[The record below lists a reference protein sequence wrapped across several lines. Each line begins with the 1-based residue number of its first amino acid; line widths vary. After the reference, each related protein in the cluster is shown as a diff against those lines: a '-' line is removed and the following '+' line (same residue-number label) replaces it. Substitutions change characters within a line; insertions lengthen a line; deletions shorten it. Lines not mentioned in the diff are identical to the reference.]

1 MTLSM
6 QTGELVTSNRVFRE
20 LVYGGHLLALGTA
33 SIAAS
38 SAILLGRSPT
48 VILLVMAYL
57 FSYGAYMLNRG
68 AEVSQDSISD
78 PRRTSFLQGRSRY
91 LKVISASSFVI
102 GYLLAATVSLVFFIA
117 LLLPLILAVA
127 YTVGS
132 KKLVRLIGAR
142 RLKDKLLVK
151 NVVIAFG
158 WSLIPLLV
166 GLYYH
171 SLPTALIAFA
181 PFIFFR
187 LMSNTVFF
195 DLRDVRAD
203 NEFGVRTAPVVFG
216 SAFSYRLMTIFDLS
230 SAVYLSLLAVARV
243 FPIYSLIM
251 LTLPLYSLA
260 YRWISQRPGADLG
273 FLCNFVADGEYLLWG
288 PILVLGKII

>member
-1 MTLSM
+1 VQAST
-6 QTGELVTSNRVFRE
+6 VITSNPAVRE

-48 VILLVMAYL
+48 AVLLVMAYL

-78 PRRTSFLQGRSRY
+78 PARTSFLQGRSKY
-91 LKVISASSFVI
+91 LTAISIVSFGI
-102 GYLLAATVSLVFFIA
+102 GYVLAATVSLIFLVA
-117 LLLPLILAVA
+117 LLVPLALAVA

-132 KKLVRLIGAR
+132 KKMVRLIGAR
-142 RLKDKLLVK
+142 RLKDKLLIK
-151 NVVIAFG
+151 NVVISFG
-158 WSLIPLLV
+158 WSLVPLLV

-171 SLPTALIAFA
+171 SITLALVAFV

-187 LMSNTVFF
+187 LMSNTIFF

-203 NEFGVRTAPVVFG
+203 REYGVRTAPVVFG
-216 SAFSYRLMTIFDLS
+216 TSFSYKLMNSFDIS
-230 SAVYLSLLAVARV
+230 SAAIIAFLIATHI
-243 FPIYSLIM
+243 FPIYSVIM
-251 LTLPLYSLA
+251 ILLPAYSFV
-260 YRWISQRPGADLG
+260 YRWVSQRPGSDLG
-273 FLCNFVADGEYLLWG
+273 FLCNFIADGEYLLWG
-288 PILVLGKII
+288 PLLILGKII

>member
-1 MTLSM
+1 M
-6 QTGELVTSNRVFRE
+6 ELVTGNRVVRE

-38 SAILLGRSPT
+38 SAILLGKSPSI
-48 VILLVMAYL
+48 ILLVMAYL

-78 PRRTSFLQGRSRY
+78 PQRTNFLRGRSRY
-91 LKVISASSFVI
+91 LKVISATSFAI
-102 GYLLAATVSLVFFIA
+102 GYILAATVNLLFFAA
-117 LLLPLILAVA
+117 LLAPLVLAVA

-132 KKLVRLIGAR
+132 KKLVRIIGAR

-151 NVVIAFG
+151 NVVISFG

-166 GLYYH
+166 GLYYR
-171 SLPTALIAFA
+171 SIPMALVALS

-203 NEFGVRTAPVVFG
+203 SEFGVRTAPVVFG
-216 SAFSYRLMTIFDLS
+216 SNFSYRLMTIFDAS
-230 SAVYLSLLAVARV
+230 SAVYLSLLVISHF
-243 FPIYSLIM
+243 FPVYSLVM
-251 LTLPLYSLA
+251 LILPVYALL

-273 FLCNFVADGEYLLWG
+273 VLCNFVADGEYLLWG
-288 PILVLGKII
+288 PILFLGKII

>member
-1 MTLSM
+1 M
-6 QTGELVTSNRVFRE
+6 QTVEIVTSNRAFRE
-20 LVYGGHLLALGTA
+20 LVYGGHLLAVGTA

-38 SAILLGRSPT
+38 SAILLGRSPS
-48 VILLVMAYL
+48 VVLLVMAYL

-78 PRRTSFLQGRSRY
+78 PRRTNFLQGRSRY
-91 LKVISASSFVI
+91 LKIISAASFVA
-102 GYLLAATVSLVFFIA
+102 GYALSLTVSLIFFLA
-117 LLLPLILAVA
+117 LLVPLILAIA

-132 KKLVRLIGAR
+132 KKMVRIIGAR

-151 NVVIAFG
+151 NVVISFG

-166 GLYYH
+166 GLYYR
-171 SLPTALIAFA
+171 SIPAALVAFV

-203 NEFGVRTAPVVFG
+203 RDFGVRTVPVVFG
-216 SAFSYRLMTIFDLS
+216 SSFSYRLMTVFDLS
-230 SAVYLSLLAVARV
+230 SAVYLVLLAAAHI
-243 FPIYSLIM
+243 FPIYSLVM
-251 LTLPLYSLA
+251 LSLPAYSVV
-260 YRWISQRPGADLG
+260 YRWVSQRPGSDLG
-273 FLCNFVADGEYLLWG
+273 LLCNFVADGEYLLWG
-288 PILVLGKII
+288 PILLFGKII